1 MKKLYCFICGKY
13 RKFEKTKTSCLQKKY
28 QLFLLFAVSVKMK
41 TKKYLKKK
49 NKLKYQKFLVLLIIK
64 KSIMPEENMN
74 QEISLKKNRR
84 NKKLFN

>member
-1 MKKLYCFICGKY
+1 
-13 RKFEKTKTSCLQKKY
+13 
-28 QLFLLFAVSVKMK
+28 MK

-84 NKKLFN
+84 NKKLFNWRNKSKRINE